1 MGCIIALIALIT
13 PRLVMVLIWLFSDW
27 FTRAYESALWP
38 FIGFLFMPYTTLA
51 YMTAMLNNHH
61 QVSGGWL
68 VLLIVAV
75 VVDIGNWGGSH
86 KSAYRKREY

>member
-68 VLLIVAV
+68 VLLIAAV
-75 VVDIGNWGGSH
+75 VIDIGNWGGSH
-86 KSAYRKREY
+86 HSARRKQ

>member
-13 PRLVMVLIWLFSDW
+13 PRLVMVLICLFSDW

-68 VLLIVAV
+68 VLLIAAV
-75 VVDIGNWGGSH
+75 VIDIGNWGGSH
-86 KSAYRKREY
+86 HSARRKQ